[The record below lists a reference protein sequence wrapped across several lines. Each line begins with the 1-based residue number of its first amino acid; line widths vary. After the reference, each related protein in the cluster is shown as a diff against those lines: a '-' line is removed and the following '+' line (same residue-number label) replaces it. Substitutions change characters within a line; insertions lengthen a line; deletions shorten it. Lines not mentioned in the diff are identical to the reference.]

1 MPGWRSPKRLLL
13 ACILLCVALTSP
25 HPVAAWGDEGH
36 KVIALIAEH
45 YLDPAVR
52 AKVATLLAADID
64 ILTDHDIAGEATD
77 KYRDSDRD
85 TTKIRYEAT
94 WRWHFVD
101 IELAQPDLTSAC
113 FGHPPLPP
121 GVPASKGPPQACVV
135 DKINQFAAELS
146 DRATNASEQLLAL
159 KFLLHFVGDLHQPL
173 HAADDHDAGGNKKLV
188 TGDGLHPSNLHHYWD
203 VEFVERLGTDPRQVA
218 GSLIG
223 QISEEQRQAWSS
235 GTPADWAMEAF
246 ALVRRDA
253 YGLLW
258 RPGDQGAYALPPAYT
273 EQAERD
279 VALQVSRAGVRLA
292 FVLNRALAAAANLNP
307 GDHHSVVPQR
317 RKR

>member
-1 MPGWRSPKRLLL
+1 L
-13 ACILLCVALTSP
+13 
-25 HPVAAWGDEGH
+25 GDEGH

-52 AKVATLLAADID
+52 TKMATLLSADTD
-64 ILTDHDIAGEATD
+64 PLTAHHIASEATWAD

-85 TTKIRYEAT
+85 TSKIRYQAT

-101 IELAQPDLTSAC
+101 IELSQPDLAAAC

-121 GVPASKGPPQACVV
+121 GVPASKSPPQACVV

-146 DRATNASEQLLAL
+146 DRATSASEQLLAL

-188 TGDGLHPSNLHHYWD
+188 SGEAPHPSNLHHYWD
-203 VEFVERLGTDPRQVA
+203 VEFVEGLGTDPRQVA
-218 GSLIG
+218 AALIG
-223 QISEEQRQAWSS
+223 QISEPQRQAWAS

-246 ALVRRDA
+246 ALARRDA
-253 YGLLW
+253 YGLLPP
-258 RPGDQGAYALPPAYT
+258 PGDQGTYALPTAYT
-273 EQAERD
+273 EQAVRD
-279 VALQVSRAGVRLA
+279 VAFQLSRAGVRLA
-292 FVLNRALAAAANLNP
+292 FVLDKALTA
-307 GDHHSVVPQR
+307 SQ
-317 RKR
+317 